1 MLIKSQRLAQGFT
14 LIEVLIAMIIV
25 TFGMLGVASLHLV
38 SLENTHSAHLRSQ
51 AVIISDD
58 LIERLRSNPELLAY
72 ATTNI
77 IDNKNSYTET
87 STCYSAAGC
96 VPTLLV
102 ESELAKWVATLPRL
116 GDTTSTGE
124 SAPPVHVLL
133 THQADQLFK
142 LKITWQNKQWKSNT
156 SKREHSDSN
165 YEFLV
170 ALN

>member
-1 MLIKSQRLAQGFT
+1 
-14 LIEVLIAMIIV
+14 
-25 TFGMLGVASLHLV
+25 MLGVASIHIV

-58 LIERLRSNPELLAY
+58 LIERLRSNPELLTY

-77 IDNKNSYTET
+77 IDNKNSYTEV
-87 STCYSAAGC
+87 SACYSVAGC
-96 VPTLLV
+96 TPALLV

-116 GDTTSTGE
+116 GDTTSIGT
-124 SAPPVHVLL
+124 ATPPVHVLL
-133 THQADQLFK
+133 THQANQLFK
-142 LKITWQNKQWKSNT
+142 LEITWQNKQWNSGTN
-156 SKREHSDSN
+156 KREHSDSN